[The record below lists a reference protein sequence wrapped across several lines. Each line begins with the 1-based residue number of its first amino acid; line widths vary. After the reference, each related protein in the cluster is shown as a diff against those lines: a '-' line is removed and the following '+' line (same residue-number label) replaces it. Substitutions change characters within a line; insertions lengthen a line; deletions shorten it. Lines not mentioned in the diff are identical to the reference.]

1 MIHHDLRTR
10 LLSDTDITDLVGTRI
25 VPLNDKQSAPY
36 PKIVYRLVTE
46 QPDYTTGG
54 NTGPTE
60 STLEFESQTE
70 SYDTAKLLDA
80 LIAAQLDAVSGQIGS
95 SFVHGIFTE
104 NVSDDSYSVGEG
116 SDSYIYTVTRQM
128 KVVYV

>member
-25 VPLNDKQSAPY
+25 VPLNDLQSSPY

-46 QPDYTTGG
+46 QPDYSAEG

-60 STLEFESQTE
+60 STIEFTSQAE
-70 SYDTAKLLDA
+70 SYDTAKLIDVLIAELLDA
-80 LIAAQLDAVSGQIGS
+80 FSGIIGS
-95 SFVHGIFTE
+95 THIQGIFTE

-116 SDSYIYTVTRQM
+116 SDSYIYTVTRQL
-128 KVVYV
+128 KVTYE